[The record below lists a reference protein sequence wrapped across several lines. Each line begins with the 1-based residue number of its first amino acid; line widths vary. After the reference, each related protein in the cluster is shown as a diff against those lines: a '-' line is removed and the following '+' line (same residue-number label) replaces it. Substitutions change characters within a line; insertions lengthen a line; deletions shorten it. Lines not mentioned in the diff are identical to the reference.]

1 MIKVK
6 DIFIFIF
13 CITNINIYTQSSED
27 HCNLWRKQK
36 DTIISSDLQLKHN
49 HNMIS
54 KVDELCKMKIYLS
67 SAFIMYESKRK
78 TDSSLY
84 FCNKAIELGN
94 KIDKKEF
101 LAEAYINR
109 ADTYLLNNKYESAKE
124 DLSKARRILN
134 NYSDDKRWIF
144 YYQSHAELHD
154 NKSDFHNSLKYIDSA
169 ITISKRID
177 NDIEL
182 AVCYHNQ
189 GLYNFRLS
197 KYEEAIQSLLLAI
210 DLKENQQN
218 PDGIART
225 YYLLGNCY
233 VKWGQYKTALKYLK
247 KSIPL
252 AKKEGNDFLLILNY
266 SYLTESFLEIGEIDK
281 ALHFTD
287 KAFELANRIQNNER
301 IFQALIQKGWIY
313 FNNLQQFDLAEQYF
327 EKAYSTT
334 NLINQ
339 EKNQYLFRCFH
350 ALINVYIIQ
359 EKYDH
364 AKRFLKLYEET
375 AAKLVVL
382 DEIQQMHKT
391 LSIYYE
397 KTGQTNLALKYL
409 KKYYTIKDSVS
420 NQQVQTKVAD
430 LEKKYDTKKKE
441 LKIVTLNK
449 QKEEQERIA
458 QQAKNQQY
466 LYLIITAFLLLF
478 LGIGTWTYR
487 KLRKQQKKLV
497 STNQIKNRLFSII
510 AHDLRGMIIPFQ
522 RSGKIL
528 KYHIQKENYDK
539 TIELSQAL
547 EQNSER
553 LSNMLDNLLNW
564 SLEQMN
570 GYKIN
575 PEKIIVGKELKDIIS
590 GYKQQASYKNTK
602 LELKYKNELS
612 IDFDK
617 GAFHVIFRNLINNAL
632 KYTENGSIRIE
643 FTSKGNVFVCSV
655 VDTGIGM
662 SSDQLTHLFA
672 LEERKST
679 IGTQGEKGTGLGLN
693 LVYGFIKMHKGT
705 ITVSSEKRI
714 GTRFDLSVPTTL
726 TLIEK
731 DSATT
736 EPLSA

>member
-13 CITNINIYTQSSED
+13 CLTNINIYTQSLKD
-27 HCNLWRKQK
+27 RCDLWRKQK
-36 DTIISSDLQLKHN
+36 DTITSSDMQLKHN

-94 KIDKKEF
+94 DIDEKEF

-109 ADTYLLNNKYESAKE
+109 ADTYLLNNKYESAEE
-124 DLSKARRILN
+124 DLSNARRILN
-134 NYSDDKRWIF
+134 NFFDDKRWIF
-144 YYQSHAELHD
+144 YYQSYAELHD

-169 ITISKRID
+169 ITISKRIN

-189 GLYNFRLS
+189 GLSYFRLS
-197 KYEEAIQSLLLAI
+197 KYEKAIQSLLLAI

-266 SYLTESFLEIGEIDK
+266 SYLVESFIETEEIDN
-281 ALHFTD
+281 ALEFSN
-287 KAFELANRIQNNER
+287 KAFELATKIKNNER

-313 FNNLQQFDLAEQYF
+313 FNNLQQYDLAEQYF

-350 ALINVYIIQ
+350 ALINVYLIQ
-359 EKYDH
+359 EKYDD
-364 AKRFLKLYEET
+364 AKKFLKLYEET
-375 AAKLVVL
+375 AKKLVVL

-391 LSIYYE
+391 LSTYYE
-397 KTGQTNLALKYL
+397 KTGQTGLALKHL
-409 KKYYTIKDSVS
+409 KKYYKIKDSVS

-430 LEKKYDTKKKE
+430 LDKKYDTKKKE
-441 LKIVTLNK
+441 LEIVTLNK
-449 QKEEQERIA
+449 EKDAQKLLA
-458 QQAKNQQY
+458 QQAQARQNWY
-466 LYLIITAFLLLF
+466 LLATGVLLLF
-478 LGIGTWTYR
+478 LGIGTWAFR
-487 KLRKQQKKLV
+487 KLQKQQKELKA
-497 STNQIKNRLFSII
+497 TNQVKNRLFSII
-510 AHDLRGMIIPFQ
+510 SHDLRGMIIPFQ

-528 KYHIQKENYDK
+528 TYHIEKGNIEK
-539 TIELSQAL
+539 TKELSQAL

-553 LSNMLDNLLNW
+553 LSITLDNLLNW

-570 GYKIN
+570 GYKMN
-575 PEKIIVGKELKDIIS
+575 PETIDVATDIKEIVAVYEAQSAYKKTNIELQYQEDIMIS
-590 GYKQQASYKNTK
+590 M
-602 LELKYKNELS
+602 
-612 IDFDK
+612 DK
-617 GAFHVIFRNLINNAL
+617 GAFHVIFRNLIGNAL
-632 KYTENGSIRIE
+632 KYTEEGSIRIT
-643 FTSKGNVFVCSV
+643 FSHKDRLFLCSII
-655 VDTGIGM
+655 DTGVGM
-662 SSDQLTHLFA
+662 SKDQLEHLFS
-672 LEERKST
+672 LEEKKST

-693 LVYGFIKMHKGT
+693 LVYRFIQMHNGT
-705 ITVSSEKRI
+705 IDVSSEKRI
-714 GTRFDLSVPTTL
+714 GTRFDLRIPITMILST
-726 TLIEK
+726 EK
-731 DSATT
+731 NSS
-736 EPLSA
+736 ESLSA